1 MIIYTPPQAP
11 TSIPVLDIGGTF
23 SGDSPERQRVAREIH
38 RACRETGFFY
48 VSGHGVPAQLIDNQ
62 FAWTKR
68 FFNLPLDAKLA
79 LDMKNSASRCGYQPI
94 KVQRLDSQDA
104 SAAAAPS
111 DLNESYFCGV
121 ELPSTHPNAQ
131 RGWRSF
137 GHNQWPENLPGF
149 REQTLAYQ
157 GAMRSLGDHLLTLI
171 ALSLELPEDW
181 FARFHDMPVTN
192 LRTIKYPPQPESA
205 QFNQIG
211 AGAHTDW
218 GGITLLA
225 QDNSGGLEVRN
236 TAGDWIEAPPVP
248 ATFVINLGD
257 LMARWTNDVYRSTM
271 HRVKTKKPG
280 TERYSAAFFY
290 SPRPDAV
297 IEALPTC
304 VSAQYPLQYEAC
316 TAEEH
321 RNEMFRRAYGYAPAA

>member
-1 MIIYTPPQAP
+1 MIIYKPPQAP
-11 TSIPVLDIGGTF
+11 TSIPVLDLSQGF
-23 SGDSPERQRVAREIH
+23 SGDTEARRRVAQEIH

-48 VSGHGVPAQLIDNQ
+48 VSGHGVPENLISDQ
-62 FAWTKR
+62 FSWTRR
-68 FFNLPLDAKLA
+68 FFDLPLDAKLA
-79 LDMKNSASRCGYQPI
+79 LDMKNSPSRCGYQPI

-104 SAAAAPS
+104 NATAAPS

-121 ELPSTHPNAQ
+121 ELPDTDPRAQ

-137 GHNQWPENLPGF
+137 GHNQWPANLPGF
-149 REQTLAYQ
+149 RQQILDYQ
-157 GAMRSLGDHLLTLI
+157 AAMRSLGDHLLKLI
-171 ALSLELPEDW
+171 ALSLDLPEHW
-181 FARFHDMPVTN
+181 FSPFHDMPVTN
-192 LRTIKYPPQPESA
+192 LRIIKYPPQPQSA

-236 TAGDWIEAPPVP
+236 AAGDWIEATPIP
-248 ATFVINLGD
+248 ATFIINIGD
-257 LMARWTNDVYRSTM
+257 LMARWTNGVYNSTM
-271 HRVKTKKPG
+271 HRVKNKKPG
-280 TERYSAAFFY
+280 VERYSVAFFY

-297 IEALPTC
+297 IEAIPTC
-304 VSAQYPLQYEAC
+304 ISTEFPRQFAAF

>member
-1 MIIYTPPQAP
+1 MIIYTPPQPP
-11 TSIPVLDIGGTF
+11 TSIPVLDVSQSF
-23 SGDSPERQRVAREIH
+23 SGDSEARRRLAREIH

-48 VSGHGVPAQLIDNQ
+48 VSGHGVPADLISNQ
-62 FAWTKR
+62 FSWTRR
-68 FFNLPLDAKLA
+68 FFDLPLDTKLA
-79 LDMKNSASRCGYQPI
+79 LDMKDSPSRCGYQPI
-94 KVQRLDSQDA
+94 KVQRLDSRDA
-104 SAAAAPS
+104 NAAAAPS

-121 ELPSTHPNAQ
+121 ELPDTDPCAQ

-137 GHNQWPENLPGF
+137 GHNRWPANLPGF
-149 REQTLAYQ
+149 RQQILDYQ
-157 GAMRSLGDHLLTLI
+157 AAVRSLGDHILKLI
-171 ALSLELPEDW
+171 ALSLDLPEDW
-181 FARFHDMPVTN
+181 FCPFHDMPVTN
-192 LRTIKYPPQPESA
+192 LRIIKYPPQPQSA

-236 TAGDWIEAPPVP
+236 AAGDWIAATPVP
-248 ATFVINLGD
+248 ATFIVNIGD
-257 LMARWTNDVYRSTM
+257 LMARWTNGVYNSTM
-271 HRVKTKKPG
+271 HRVKNKKAG
-280 TERYSAAFFY
+280 VERYSLAFFY

-297 IEALPTC
+297 IEAIPTC
-304 VSAQYPLQYEAC
+304 ITAEFPRRFATC